1 MVINVCILLDE
12 TGSMQIAKDTTISAF
27 NEYITTLKKEK
38 DKLQVSLTKFNSERT
53 NIVFTNKAVK
63 DVPELTKENYK
74 PDHMTNLYDAIGKT
88 INALNTKKQDK
99 VLFVIITDGEENA
112 SKEFKKEA
120 IQALIK
126 EKEKSNWTF
135 VYLGANQDAWLSAS
149 FIGIARGNTKT
160 FSTSNMRGTMSS
172 LGKQTINYSRAGGQS
187 SSHFWRGTDDK
198 TKVR

>member
-1 MVINVCILLDE
+1 
-12 TGSMQIAKDTTISAF
+12 MQIAKDSTISAF

-38 DKLQVSLTKFNSERT
+38 DKLQVSLTKFNSEKIDIT
-53 NIVFTNKAVK
+53 FSNKEIK
-63 DVPELTKENYK
+63 DVPALTKENYK

-126 EKEKSNWTF
+126 EKEKNKWTF
-135 VYLGANQDAWLSAS
+135 VYLGANQDAWLAAS
-149 FIGIARGNTKT
+149 FIGIAQGNAKS
-160 FSTSNMRGTMSS
+160 FSTSNMKGTMQS
-172 LGKQTINYSRAGGQS
+172 LGKQTVSYSRAGGQS
-187 SSHFWRGTDDK
+187 SSNFWRGTNGQK
-198 TKVR
+198 